1 MIDDRPRYMISI
13 AAELVGMH
21 PQTLRVYETKGLV
34 RPRRTPGNTR
44 LYSEADLERLRLIQR
59 LTGELG
65 LNLAGVETVLR
76 LEDELGRL
84 RARLARVE
92 REIPGGDPARPPP
105 VPPRHRALPQPERNA
120 PRTHEEDMDFSRLT
134 TKSQEAVGA
143 AQELARRAGNPEIY
157 PEHLLLA
164 LLDQELPRTLVERAG
179 SSVADVRARAE
190 AGLSA
195 KPSVQG
201 TAQQPRASTD
211 FATLLD
217 RAEEEMRRLED
228 EFLSTE
234 HLLLALD
241 VVPRDAL
248 LSALTQVRGSQRVTS
263 HDPEGSYQALE
274 KFGRDLTELA
284 EAGKLDPVIGRDEE
298 IRRVIQVLSR
308 RTKNN
313 PVLIGDPGVGK
324 TAIAEGLAQRIVAG
338 DVPEGLKGK
347 RVWALDIGALLAGAK
362 YRGEFE
368 ERLKAVLNEITESAG
383 EIVLF
388 IDELHTIVGAGAAEG
403 AVDAANML
411 KPMLARGE
419 LRAVGATTLDE
430 YRKHIEK
437 DAALERRFQPVLVG
451 EPSVADTIAILRGL
465 KERYEAHHGVRIR
478 DAALVAAAVLSDR
491 YISDRFLPDKAID
504 LVDESGSR
512 LRMEIDSSPIE
523 LDEAERRVRQLEIEL
538 AAMGKESKD
547 VRDPLERELADAKAV
562 RDELAARWAKEKEQ
576 LDRVKEITQR
586 IDDLRMEAERAER
599 AGELQRVAEIRYG
612 ELPALEAE
620 LAERVEQE
628 FEPMV
633 KEEVD
638 EDDVAAVVGRWTGIP
653 VDRLLEGE
661 TEKLIHMEER
671 LHQRVVGQDEAV
683 EAVANALR
691 RARTGLQDPNRP
703 IGSFVFLGPTG
714 VGKTELARALA
725 EFMFDDERA
734 MVRLD
739 MSEYQE
745 RHTVAR
751 LIGAPPGYVGYDEGG
766 QLTEA
771 VRRRPYSVLLLDEIE
786 KAHAEVFDVLL
797 QILDDGRL
805 TDGHGRTVDFR
816 NTVVIMTSN
825 LRSADAMREFF
836 RPEFLNRIDEVVE
849 FQALTREQLGEIVE
863 LQLARLRERLAARG
877 LGLELTDAAKEHV
890 AEAGWDPTY
899 GARPLKRAL
908 QRLVENPL
916 ALRLLEGD
924 FAEGDTVRVDVAD
937 GELVFTKAPAA
948 EPAAA

>member
-1 MIDDRPRYMISI
+1 
-13 AAELVGMH
+13 
-21 PQTLRVYETKGLV
+21 
-34 RPRRTPGNTR
+34 
-44 LYSEADLERLRLIQR
+44 
-59 LTGELG
+59 
-65 LNLAGVETVLR
+65 
-76 LEDELGRL
+76 
-84 RARLARVE
+84 
-92 REIPGGDPARPPP
+92 
-105 VPPRHRALPQPERNA
+105 
-120 PRTHEEDMDFSRLT
+120 MDFNKLT
-134 TKSQEAVGA
+134 IKSQEAVGA
-143 AQELARRAGNPEIY
+143 AQELARRMGNPEIY

-164 LLDQELPRTLVERAG
+164 LLDQELPQQLVPHAGALRGEAETTLRGKPAVEG
-179 SSVADVRARAE
+179 
-190 AGLSA
+190 G
-195 KPSVQG
+195 
-201 TAQQPRASTD
+201 AQQPRLSVE
-211 FATLLD
+211 FSRVLD
-217 RAEEEMRRLED
+217 RAFDEARQLED
-228 EFLSTE
+228 EYVSTE

-241 VVPRDAL
+241 VVPRDEL
-248 LSALTQVRGSQRVTS
+248 LAKLQQVRGGQRVTS
-263 HDPEGSYQALE
+263 QDPEGTYQALE

-284 EAGKLDPVIGRDEE
+284 EQGKLDPVIGRDEE

-324 TAIAEGLAQRIVAG
+324 TAIAEGLAQRIVDG
-338 DVPEGLKGK
+338 EVPTGLKGK
-347 RVWALDIGALLAGAK
+347 RVWALDIGALLAGSK

-368 ERLKAVLNEITESAG
+368 ERLKAVLTEIRDAEG
-383 EIVLF
+383 QIILF

-419 LRAVGATTLDE
+419 LRAIGATTLDE

-437 DAALERRFQPVLVG
+437 DAALERRFQPIFVG

-491 YISDRFLPDKAID
+491 YISDRQLPDKAID
-504 LVDESGSR
+504 LVDEAASR

-538 AAMGKESKD
+538 AAMGKESKE
-547 VRDPLERELADAKAV
+547 VREPVERELAEAQE
-562 RDELAARWAKEKEQ
+562 RRNELAARWATEKEA
-576 LDRVKEITQR
+576 LERVKEVMSR
-586 IDDLRMEAERAER
+586 IEELRHEAERAER
-599 AGELQRVAEIRYG
+599 TGDLQRVAEIQYG
-612 ELPALEAE
+612 ELPQLEKE
-620 LAERVEQE
+620 LAQRDGAVVQN
-628 FEPMV
+628 PMV

-638 EDDVAAVVGRWTGIP
+638 EDDVAAVVARWTGIP
-653 VDRLLEGE
+653 VDKLLEGE

-671 LHQRVVGQDEAV
+671 LHERVVGQDEAV
-683 EAVANALR
+683 AAVANALR
-691 RARTGLQDPNRP
+691 RARSGLQDPNRP

-725 EFMFDDERA
+725 EFMFDDDRA

-751 LIGAPPGYVGYDEGG
+751 LVGAPPGYVGFEEGG

-771 VRRRPYSVLLLDEIE
+771 VRRRPYSVVLLDEIE
-786 KAHAEVFDVLL
+786 KAHMEVFDVLL

-805 TDGHGRTVDFR
+805 TDGQGRTVDFR
-816 NTVVIMTSN
+816 NTVIIMTSN
-825 LRSADAMREFF
+825 LRSTDAMREVF

-849 FQALTREQLGEIVE
+849 FHPLSKEQLAEVVE
-863 LQLARLRERLAARG
+863 LQLRRLRKRLAERG
-877 LGLELTDAAKEHV
+877 LGLELTDAAKEQLV
-890 AEAGWDPTY
+890 ESGWDPTY
-899 GARPLKRAL
+899 GARPLKRAI

-916 ALRLLEGD
+916 ALRLLEGE
-924 FAEGDTVRVDVAD
+924 FGEGDTVRVDLED
-937 GELVFTKAPAA
+937 GELVFAKAAA

>member
-1 MIDDRPRYMISI
+1 LDF
-13 AAELVGMH
+13 
-21 PQTLRVYETKGLV
+21 
-34 RPRRTPGNTR
+34 N
-44 LYSEADLERLRLIQR
+44 R
-59 LTGELG
+59 LTL
-65 LNLAGVETVLR
+65 
-76 LEDELGRL
+76 
-84 RARLARVE
+84 
-92 REIPGGDPARPPP
+92 
-105 VPPRHRALPQPERNA
+105 
-120 PRTHEEDMDFSRLT
+120 
-134 TKSQEAVGA
+134 KSQEAVAA
-143 AQELARRAGNPEIY
+143 AQELARRMGNPELY

-164 LLDQELPRTLVERAG
+164 LLDQELPQQLVPDPAGLRAQ
-179 SSVADVRARAE
+179 AE
-190 AGLSA
+190 ATLRT
-195 KPSVQG
+195 KPSIQG
-201 TAQQPRASTD
+201 GQQQPQISRA
-211 FATLLD
+211 LGEVLD
-217 RAEEEMRRLED
+217 KAFDEARRMED
-228 EFLSTE
+228 DYVSTE

-241 VVPRDAL
+241 VVPREQL
-248 LSALTQVRGSQRVTS
+248 EGKIKSVRGGQRVTS
-263 HDPEGSYQALE
+263 QDPEGTYQALE

-284 EAGKLDPVIGRDEE
+284 EQGKLDPVIGRDEE

-324 TAIAEGLAQRIVAG
+324 TAIVEGLAQRIVAG

-347 RVWALDIGALLAGAK
+347 RVWALDIGAMLAGSK

-368 ERLKAVLNEITESAG
+368 ERLKAVLTEVRNAEG
-383 EIVLF
+383 ELILF

-403 AVDAANML
+403 AVDAGNMM

-419 LRAVGATTLDE
+419 LRAIGATTLDE

-437 DAALERRFQPVLVG
+437 DAALERRFQPIFVG

-491 YISDRFLPDKAID
+491 YIADRFLPDKAID
-504 LVDESGSR
+504 LVDEAASR
-512 LRMEIDSSPIE
+512 LRMEIDSSPLE

-547 VRDPLERELADAKAV
+547 VREPVERELAEAKER
-562 RDELAARWAKEKEQ
+562 RDELAARWSREKEQ
-576 LDRVKEITQR
+576 LERVKEITR
-586 IDDLRMEAERAER
+586 TIDELRGEAERAER
-599 AGELQRVAEIRYG
+599 NGDLQRVAEIRYG
-612 ELPALEAE
+612 ELPALEKE
-620 LAERVEQE
+620 LAEREQE
-628 FEPMV
+628 DGFEPMV

-638 EDDVAAVVGRWTGIP
+638 EDDVAAVVARWTGIP
-653 VDRLLEGE
+653 VDKLLEGE

-671 LHQRVVGQDEAV
+671 LHERVVGQDEAV

-691 RARTGLQDPNRP
+691 RARSGLQDPNRP

-739 MSEYQE
+739 MSEYME
-745 RHTVAR
+745 KHTVSR
-751 LIGAPPGYVGYDEGG
+751 LVGAPPGYVGYEEGG

-771 VRRRPYSVLLLDEIE
+771 VRRRPYSVVLLDEIE
-786 KAHAEVFDVLL
+786 KAHPDVFNILL

-805 TDGHGRTVDFR
+805 TDGQGRTVDFR
-816 NTVVIMTSN
+816 NTVLIMTSN
-825 LRSADAMREFF
+825 VRSAEAMTDVF

-849 FQALTREQLGEIVE
+849 FKPLSKEQIAEIVE
-863 LQLARLRERLAARG
+863 LQLRRVHGRLAER
-877 LGLELTDAAKEHV
+877 GLELQLTDEAKEV
-890 AEAGWDPTY
+890 LAEAGWDPTY
-899 GARPLKRAL
+899 GARPLKRAI

-924 FAEGDTVRVDVAD
+924 FAEGENVRVDARD
-937 GELVFTKAPAA
+937 GELVFEKGAVA